1 MAFEAG
7 IRAFRR
13 GAAVSRVPP
22 GTRRRMMRHPRGW
35 IAAGFGA
42 GFSRVAPGTVGSL
55 VAIIPWWLAMHA
67 LPPAEYVAVLIL
79 AFAVG
84 IWAARWAIRESG
96 VSDPSI
102 VVWDE
107 FVGLWLA
114 LWMLPREWPW
124 VLAGFMVFRL
134 FDVWKP
140 WPVRWADRHAK
151 GAFGTMLDDLLAGL
165 MAFAVMQ
172 LALALWPLL
181 RASS

>member
-1 MAFEAG
+1 M
-7 IRAFRR
+7 
-13 GAAVSRVPP
+13 SRVPV

-55 VAIIPWWLAMHA
+55 VALLPWWLWMHA
-67 LPPAEYVAVLIL
+67 LPPAEYAALLIL

-96 VSDPSI
+96 VPDPSI

-107 FVGLWLA
+107 FVGVWLA
-114 LWMLPREWPW
+114 LWVVPPEWPW
-124 VLAGFMVFRL
+124 VLAAFLAFRL

-140 WPVRWADRHAK
+140 WPVRWADRSVK
-151 GAFGTMLDDLLAGL
+151 GAFGTMLDDALAGL
-165 MAFAVMQ
+165 MALAV
-172 LALALWPLL
+172 LYVALAAWPLL
-181 RASS
+181 RPDAP